1 MHRTLRLSLVSA
13 ALAALSGL
21 ATAQA
26 GSSGRVFVVTEVGT
40 SFTSLDLAAPGAGPG
55 DQFTGTGDLFDDRG
69 QKVGTSTFTCITAA
83 EGLNQCAQ
91 VYALPGGKITTT
103 GTTHPDSS
111 ATPIFD
117 ARLAVTGGT
126 GRFVGAVGEL
136 RLVQTTTSQAT
147 LTFHLTR

>member
-1 MHRTLRLSLVSA
+1 MHRTLRTSLVSA
-13 ALAALSGL
+13 ALVALSGL
-21 ATAQA
+21 ASAE
-26 GSSGRVFVVTEVGT
+26 SGHVYVVTEVVT

-55 DQFTGTGDLFDDRG
+55 DQFTGTGDLFDARG
-69 QKVGTSTFTCITAA
+69 QKVGTSTFTCISAA
-83 EGLNQCAQ
+83 EGVNQCSQ
-91 VYALPGGKITTT
+91 VYALPDGKITTA

-147 LTFHLTR
+147 LTFHLAR